1 MHFKCPRP
9 RAGDWWHKWLRSI
22 FFGKQGSLIC
32 MPGKS
37 IFLLQKAKKNKIAI
51 GTGLDFHP
59 PPSTTVSCREGEE
72 MVAQHK
78 QGKSDRS
85 HLTKGIIQFSQQ
97 SSYYNLFRRR
107 PKKSQLCYPWQNLP
121 KTHKRR
127 HIITLP
133 KHLFPPFLTFYL
145 LFALIRIVEII
156 RWLEI

>member
-1 MHFKCPRP
+1 MPARKVN
-9 RAGDWWHKWLRSI
+9 I
-22 FFGKQGSLIC
+22 LIT
-32 MPGKS
+32 KS
-37 IFLLQKAKKNKIAI
+37 KKNKIAI
-51 GTGLDFHP
+51 GARLDFHP

-107 PKKSQLCYPWQNLP
+107 PKKSQLCYPGQNLP

-127 HIITLP
+127 YIITLP
-133 KHLFPPFLTFYL
+133 KQLFPPFLRFYL
-145 LFALIRIVEII
+145 QFALVLKHNNSQCLYLYYITQLRLSDKLWFYKVGDSRELLKSI
-156 RWLEI
+156 

>member
-1 MHFKCPRP
+1 MNFKCPRL

-22 FFGKQGSLIC
+22 FFCKQGCQERQYFYYKKL
-32 MPGKS
+32 
-37 IFLLQKAKKNKIAI
+37 KNKIAL
-51 GTGLDFHP
+51 GTRLDFHP

-78 QGKSDRS
+78 QCKSDRS

-107 PKKSQLCYPWQNLP
+107 PKKSQLCYPGQNLP

-145 LFALIRIVEII
+145 LFALILKQPVS
-156 RWLEI
+156 LSLK